1 MFLGAQKCKRFL
13 IPIYQMS
20 AFGPLP
26 EAKQF
31 PLTVTEFF
39 RLLGYIDRVQPAIT
53 TLAQFSLVNHG
64 SLLFEQAPQGSNI
77 REGKVSSSG
86 EMERKISLATTLPCQ
101 SSLSEQLDTRSA
113 ERNQTWQANQLNIKI
128 WNTNYVPAQ
137 FVIQTHRHHF
147 L

>member
-86 EMERKISLATTLPCQ
+86 EMERKISLSTTLPCQ
-101 SSLSEQLDTRSA
+101 SSWTSA
-113 ERNQTWQANQLNIKI
+113 
-128 WNTNYVPAQ
+128 V
-137 FVIQTHRHHF
+137 
-147 L
+147 